1 MAVKIPVSRSR
12 SHIIDILGAHPTTPY
27 GLDPH
32 SYSGTHPRIDFVSS
46 RYSSFHTHTTQA
58 AGRPAACLTPVPADL
73 HSCAPVLPARPPP
86 GCVADVFLLAPRPS
100 AALKSVRAA
109 AGRPC
114 PSGAALVIAL
124 APAVV
129 FGNLAIAVGGL

>member
-1 MAVKIPVSRSR
+1 MAVKIPVFRSR

-27 GLDPH
+27 GLDPY
-32 SYSGTHPRIDFVSS
+32 SYSGTPPNRFRLESLLEFSHTYHTGSWKTRCLPYPGPGR
-46 RYSSFHTHTTQA
+46 SSFM
-58 AGRPAACLTPVPADL
+58 RPCPA
-73 HSCAPVLPARPPP
+73 STPPP
-86 GCVADVFLLAPRPS
+86 GRVADVFLLAPRAL